1 MNTIDGS
8 YGNIASIA
16 EKKTCQVG
24 QSFSSRRRIN
34 PGAKQKKLSYRL
46 HDDYLRI
53 KYRVSTSGDSSEEN
67 FTTCRHPVNTS
78 SHGSTFLAF
87 RMVMAAAFRLL
98 LPGVKVIAPGK
109 KKRPR

>member
-53 KYRVSTSGDSSEEN
+53 QYRVSTSGDSSEEN
-67 FTTCRHPVNTS
+67 FTACRTPVNTYPQ
-78 SHGSTFLAF
+78 GNNFLAF
-87 RMVMAAAFRLL
+87 RMLW
-98 LPGVKVIAPGK
+98 LPPDTFY
-109 KKRPR
+109 